1 MPSFTSR
8 LTQREEVAHGTMA
21 FHFEKPAG
29 FEFKPGQYVDVTLLD
44 PPPMDAEGAIRTFS
58 IASAPCEN
66 ELMVATR
73 MRDTSF
79 KRVFA
84 TLPLGTQFKMEGP
97 SGSFTLHKN
106 TAKPA
111 VLLAGGIGITPFRSM
126 VRQAASE
133 KLSQKLYLFYSN
145 RRPEDAAFL
154 DEMQILS
161 QTALNFVF
169 VPSMSEMGKSSR
181 HWAGEQGLIDR
192 AMLLKYC
199 PALNGPIFYVA
210 GPPAMVSA
218 MQQMLAQAGVNEDDV
233 RTEEFG
239 GY

>member
-1 MPSFTSR
+1 MPSYTSR
-8 LTQREEVAHGTMA
+8 LTHREEIAHGTMA

-58 IASAPCEN
+58 IASAPYEN
-66 ELMVATR
+66 ELVVATR

-79 KRVFA
+79 KRVIA
-84 TLPLGTQFKMEGP
+84 TLPLGTQLKLDGP

-106 TAKPA
+106 AAKPA
-111 VLLAGGIGITPFRSM
+111 VFLAGGIGITPFRSM
-126 VRQAASE
+126 LRQAA
-133 KLSQKLYLFYSN
+133 KDRLAQALCLFYSN

-154 DEMQILS
+154 DELQKLS
-161 QTALNFVF
+161 QAATNFIF
-169 VPSMSEMGKSSR
+169 VPSMSEMQKSTRPWS
-181 HWAGEQGLIDR
+181 GEQGFIDR
-192 AMLLKYC
+192 AMLGNHC
-199 PALNGPIFYVA
+199 PTLDGPIFYVA

-218 MQQMLAQAGVNEDDV
+218 MQKMLVQAGVDEDNI
-233 RTEEFG
+233 RSEEFG

>member
-1 MPSFTSR
+1 MASHS
-8 LTQREEVAHGTMA
+8 TQLKNREEVAQGTMA
-21 FHFEKPAG
+21 FHLEKPSG
-29 FEFKPGQYVDVTLLD
+29 FEFKPGQYLDVSLVD

-58 IASAPCEN
+58 IASAPYEN
-66 ELMVATR
+66 ELVVATR

-79 KRVFA
+79 KRELA
-84 TLPLGTQFKMEGP
+84 KLPLGTQFKLEGP

-154 DEMQILS
+154 DELQSLS
-161 QTALNFVF
+161 QAAPNFIF
-169 VPSMSEMGKSSR
+169 TPSMSEMGKSSR
-181 HWAGEQGLIDR
+181 HWAGEQGFIDR
-192 AMLLKYC
+192 AMITKYC
-199 PALNGPIFYVA
+199 PALDGPIFYVA